1 MKNSQPQI
9 YRAWKLGIAAGAW
22 IGQLVFL
29 RGDCFQKSIVPR
41 PSHTSPCFRGSFP
54 RLYGSLWSGAV
65 SGRGWRPN
73 MSQQFFQ
80 IYIFLREASVI
91 CSRVSREKVTLDEI
105 LLKREM
111 IECKEKFVIEK
122 MNRKIYTALED

>member
-1 MKNSQPQI
+1 
-9 YRAWKLGIAAGAW
+9 
-22 IGQLVFL
+22 
-29 RGDCFQKSIVPR
+29 
-41 PSHTSPCFRGSFP
+41 
-54 RLYGSLWSGAV
+54 
-65 SGRGWRPN
+65 

-122 MNRKIYTALED
+122 NESKGLYGIGRLNK